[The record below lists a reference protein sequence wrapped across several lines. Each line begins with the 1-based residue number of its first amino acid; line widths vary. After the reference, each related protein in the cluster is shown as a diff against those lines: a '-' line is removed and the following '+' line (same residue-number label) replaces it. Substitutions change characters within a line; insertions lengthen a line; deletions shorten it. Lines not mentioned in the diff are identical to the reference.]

1 MGIAGYCANNNETIN
16 IRDAYADERF
26 NRSVDLA
33 SGYVTRTVLTMPFS
47 SCNTGN
53 LIGVCQ
59 LLNKKRRAARLEHT
73 RDALR
78 HACAGLLVS
87 RLAPFVCH
95 ARCAL
100 AGLSA
105 ALALHRP
112 VGAPFNDEDEA
123 MLEAILKVAGLVMEN
138 AQLAADY
145 TALYKKMRDSRVPK
159 K

>member
-73 RDALR
+73 RG
-78 HACAGLLVS
+78 CGCGM
-87 RLAPFVCH
+87 LAPACLS
-95 ARCAL
+95 RGSLLSCAMP
-100 AGLSA
+100 AVHSPG
-105 ALALHRP
+105 
-112 VGAPFNDEDEA
+112 
-123 MLEAILKVAGLVMEN
+123 
-138 AQLAADY
+138 
-145 TALYKKMRDSRVPK
+145 
-159 K
+159 